1 MTKQEYRASIFGVP
15 PHRLQ
20 HNIKGVPPRRLPTH
34 STKNTM
40 QMTKQECR
48 ASILYKAARWN
59 THTAGAVFL
68 FSHWH
73 GILVQ
78 CVGTVFLF
86 SGLARYSCLVTAFM
100 LEGGAVERPECWRG
114 VLVQSLAR
122 YSCLVCWHG
131 LLD

>member
-1 MTKQEYRASIFGVP
+1 MPI
-15 PHRLQ
+15 
-20 HNIKGVPPRRLPTH
+20 
-34 STKNTM
+34 
-40 QMTKQECR
+40 TKQECR

-114 VLVQSLAR
+114 VLVHWHGILVWCVGTVFLISVLAR
-122 YSCLVCWHG
+122 
-131 LLD
+131 